1 MPEGNLIVNYLPHH
15 FYEDDLRRLFSTVAR
30 PTYVKIMKNNMGVSK
45 GFGFVNFATKEEA
58 EMCLKIFNQFQITER
73 KKLKVSWSRPGY
85 RIGCNLHVKHI
96 PRLWNEND
104 VLKLFKPFGEI
115 IDVRVLRFPNSIF
128 NKEAGFV
135 RFNDPQAARE
145 AMQSLNGYRPP
156 DFPECAIQIEIAH
169 KDLKKIESRYG
180 RRHYR
185 KNHYKAQSNNLIA
198 LLMNLLGERKS
209 IEQKLSDELMRLEQS
224 GLQQGHSK
232 EYVRLNVA
240 WEHINQELHSQ
251 LQILHQS
258 DPASAEMVARVDD
271 TCATWMYHF
280 MSEGQSNPHAMS
292 AGSDPSFVD
301 NMRFDRAQSFHNPQ
315 RPSPHHNG
323 SDFDEHAAAIP
334 ASVPQK
340 EEWPSVSKNR
350 ANGKETDSAG
360 SSHSTAGF
368 AKKSYHT
375 EISNVDNSKPAKAPF
390 SVGRCVFF
398 SNFPPQ
404 FPEQVITSTFEAYSK
419 VIKLKLEHDNNGQ
432 SLGMG
437 CAMFETA
444 TQARRVCESLNE
456 TEFLDRKI
464 SLLMMPENTD
474 SWD

>member
-1 MPEGNLIVNYLPHH
+1 MPEGNLIINYLPHH

-58 EMCLKIFNQFQITER
+58 EMCLKIFNKFQITER
-73 KKLKVSWSRPGY
+73 KQLKVSWSRPGY
-85 RIGCNLHVKHI
+85 RVGCNLHIKHI
-96 PRLWNEND
+96 PRSWNEDD
-104 VLKLFKPFGEI
+104 VLRLFKPFGEI
-115 IDVRVLRFPNSIF
+115 IDVRVLRFPNSAF

-145 AMQSLNGYRPP
+145 AVQALNGYRPP

-169 KDLKKIESRYG
+169 KDMKKIENRYN

-198 LLMNLLGERKS
+198 LLMNLLGERKA
-209 IEQKLSDELMRLEQS
+209 IEQKLRDELVRLEQS

-240 WEHINQELHSQ
+240 WEQINQELHSQ
-251 LQILHQS
+251 LRILHQS

-271 TCATWMYHF
+271 TCASWLYHF
-280 MSEGQSNPHAMS
+280 MSEGQSNNPHGIS
-292 AGSDPSFVD
+292 PGSDPNFG
-301 NMRFDRAQSFHNPQ
+301 MPFDRVQSFHNPPRQ
-315 RPSPHHNG
+315 SPHYSSKN
-323 SDFDEHAAAIP
+323 FDERAAAIP
-334 ASVPQK
+334 ASVLQK
-340 EEWPSVSKNR
+340 EEWPSVSKHS
-350 ANGKETDSAG
+350 ANGTETESVG
-360 SSHSTAGF
+360 SSNSAAGF
-368 AKKSYHT
+368 AKKPYNT
-375 EISNVDNSKPAKAPF
+375 EIPDTDNNKLTQAAS

-398 SNFPPQ
+398 SNFPSQ
-404 FPEQVITSTFEAYSK
+404 FPEQVITCTFEAYSK
-419 VIKLKLEHDNNGQ
+419 VIKLKLDYDNNGQ

-444 TQARRVCESLNE
+444 SQARKVCECLND

-464 SLLMMPENTD
+464 SLLVLENGD
-474 SWD
+474 CWD

>member
-1 MPEGNLIVNYLPHH
+1 MKMTS
-15 FYEDDLRRLFSTVAR
+15 EDFFSTVAR

-180 RRHYR
+180 RRQYR

-198 LLMNLLGERKS
+198 LLMNLLAERKS

-224 GLQQGHSK
+224 GIQQGYSK

-251 LQILHQS
+251 LQILHQN

-271 TCATWMYHF
+271 TCATWMHHF
-280 MSEGQSNPHAMS
+280 MSEGQSNPHVMS
-292 AGSDPSFVD
+292 AGSDPTFGD
-301 NMRFDRAQSFHNPQ
+301 NMRFDRAESFHNTQ
-315 RPSPHHNG
+315 RPPLHHSG
-323 SDFDEHAAAIP
+323 KEFDEHSAAIP

-340 EEWPSVSKNR
+340 EEWPSVNKSR
-350 ANGKETDSAG
+350 AGGNKTDSVA
-360 SSHSTAGF
+360 SSHS
-368 AKKSYHT
+368 
-375 EISNVDNSKPAKAPF
+375 NNDNSKPTQAPF
-390 SVGRCVFF
+390 TVGRCVFF

-419 VIKLKLEHDNNGQ
+419 VIKLKLEHDNNDQ

-444 TQARRVCESLNE
+444 SQARKVCESLDE

-464 SLLMMPENTD
+464 SLLMMPEKTN